1 MQSHYQENY
10 YVDDMYSDDP
20 FNPAPTP
27 APFKAEVQP
36 DGKVFIKSADGLVI
50 AEMCFTGHP
59 ENVVKDACLLAAAP
73 ALLATTE
80 AHIRMT
86 ETILSSDIVDVESL
100 KTALAF
106 YRPCAQAAINQA
118 STNQPDLF
126 AA

>member
-10 YVDDMYSDDP
+10 YIDDMYADDP
-20 FNPAPTP
+20 EPTP

-73 ALLATTE
+73 AML
-80 AHIRMT
+80 
-86 ETILSSDIVDVESL
+86 
-100 KTALAF
+100 TALEKILNLCQQHNPTTGF
-106 YRPCAQAAINQA
+106 YSTVNPYQAGEIARAAITIA
-118 STNQPDLF
+118 SMDQPDLF
-126 AA
+126 AIPLT